1 MRTSAKDILI
11 NKNRSFTRGY
21 TTSIDKLPDFNR
33 DPFKNID
40 EQTEYRNSIIKDTMF
55 SIFMINEPNISFNES
70 TTFKFGNFGSNV
82 PDLKPL
88 LYMLEEL
95 NSIRY
100 DSASISKAKNA
111 ILECNNDI
119 FYSVLGE
126 GFNDDG
132 DKFIDY
138 LYKFFRESEEENTI
152 DKRINS
158 VIPFI
163 ENYTNTYNKCIREF
177 NKFSNN
183 IKDIDSS
190 LLESVANFVGK
201 YLKYSNIAFAV
212 KSDSIRDCVC
222 ECYNIGNWITNDIYS
237 VIEKEYI
244 TESYN
249 PIIEDFVKDGSE
261 IVKESKYK
269 YIAEN
274 KFINSLLDDSMQFF
288 NEAIPS
294 LGSAATN
301 TNSGGNEQ
309 PSDNNNNTQ
318 NNNDG
323 TESGGG
329 ALSKITSFFKKIWEW
344 ITGLFKKN
352 SDEFVANTTE
362 KVNTNSNWLEGEK
375 QNIINNAAASKGSIV
390 LPNYTKGNERMT
402 AALNANVKT
411 SVDDAVQ
418 IYGRTSG
425 SMTENGVTFEDK
437 LRSEI
442 ISDYDPSKGVS
453 FTKFAY
459 DYFTGED
466 DRATYNINQ
475 LPVNDIIQS
484 ILDKNNINSISNLVK
499 KDGAEI
505 ANNTQDVLKK
515 LEEYKKENEEL
526 SKKLNRANA
535 LNKKKSA
542 ELKALKSSN
551 KEADKNAKTGSVAS
565 PKVTKRG
572 NATNV
577 AKSGNAT
584 NVAKSGNAT
593 AGNKRSK
600 AKSNKNT
607 SESYSFSSDSTES
620 IIEEIMNK
628 YSSIRNISEAT
639 PNGQQTQTTEGS
651 PSSED
656 NNQSPEIKK
665 ISDDIRQLQSTI
677 NFNDL
682 RARGEYWK
690 SVAQVKNEIDG
701 SAMNAYDAYVSKFLK
716 LFGMLRTGVYNK
728 AIDDRN
734 SEQKAQDT
742 ARYNP
747 NNNNNQSQAQGQ
759 GNTSNN
765 NTQDKANPNN
775 NQNNQTNTQ

>member
-11 NKNRSFTRGY
+11 NKNRSFARGY

-55 SIFMINEPNISFNES
+55 SIFMINEPNVSFNES

-111 ILECNNDI
+111 IFECNNDI

-132 DKFIDY
+132 NKFIDY
-138 LYKFFRESEEENTI
+138 LYKFFRESEEEDTV

-163 ENYTNTYNKCIREF
+163 ESYTNTYNKCIREF
-177 NKFSNN
+177 NRFSNN

-190 LLESVANFVGK
+190 LLESAANFVGK

-222 ECYNIGNWITNDIYS
+222 ECYNIGNGITNDIYS

-329 ALSKITSFFKKIWEW
+329 ALSKITNFFKKIWEW

-475 LPVNDIIQS
+475 LPVSDIIQS

-505 ANNTQDVLKK
+505 ANNTQDVLNK
-515 LEEYKKENEEL
+515 LEEYKKKNEEL
-526 SKKLNRANA
+526 SKKLEKARK
-535 LNKKKSA
+535 LNKKKTA
-542 ELKALKSSN
+542 EIKNLKEKDNN
-551 KEADKNAKTGSVAS
+551 KEPDKNTKTSNVAS
-565 PKVTKRG
+565 PKVTKNG
-572 NATNV
+572 NAAAENK
-577 AKSGNAT
+577 KSQAN
-584 NVAKSGNAT
+584 
-593 AGNKRSK
+593 SK
-600 AKSNKNT
+600 TNT
-607 SESYSFSSDSTES
+607 SESYSLSNDATEY

-639 PNGQQTQTTEGS
+639 PTPNGQQATVEP

-656 NNQSPEIKK
+656 KNQSPEIKK
-665 ISDDIRQLQSTI
+665 ISDDIRQFQSTI

-747 NNNNNQSQAQGQ
+747 NNNDQSQAQGQ

-775 NQNNQTNTQ
+775 NQNNQTKAQ